1 MKSGSR
7 IIYVLL
13 ILSFSVYRCH
23 GNIDFTENYIKTNC
37 NPKPITGVNFT
48 SIRLRENFLKSP
60 LKKLGM
66 VSKKQACVNVPRFT
80 YKGKIA

>member
-7 IIYVLL
+7 TNHVLL

-23 GNIDFTENYIKTNC
+23 GNIDFTENYIKVNF

-48 SIRLRENFLKSP
+48 SIRLREDFLKDD
-60 LKKLGM
+60 
-66 VSKKQACVNVPRFT
+66 
-80 YKGKIA
+80 